1 MRRFAALAV
10 LAAMPAWAQDRPATT
25 PTRDV
30 DVVYHVTT
38 GDRSVEQRTRFGPAQ
53 GKVRIDTPSPGLY
66 LVVDHGAH
74 KMDLVSD
81 GDHGVLEMPYDPARA
96 GAGFAPG
103 QNFSRAGA
111 DTVAGVPCTEWQTA
125 DTAGRA
131 VTACFTAD
139 GVFLRARMGGTV
151 IVEATRVAY
160 GPIDP
165 AVFAIPP
172 GYRRTPARGQR

>member
-1 MRRFAALAV
+1 MRGLAALAF
-10 LAAMPAWAQDRPATT
+10 LAAVPAWAQDRPATT

-30 DVVYHVTT
+30 DVVYRVTA
-38 GDRSVEQRTRFGPAQ
+38 GGHSVEQRTRFGPTQ

-74 KMDLVSD
+74 RMDLVSD
-81 GDHGVLEMPYDPARA
+81 GDHGVLEMAYDPARA

-103 QNFSRAGA
+103 QNFTRTGA

-125 DTAGRA
+125 DIAGRT
-131 VTACFTAD
+131 VTSCITAD
-139 GVFLRARMGGTV
+139 GVFLRARMGATV
-151 IVEATRVAY
+151 LVEAIRVAY

-165 AVFAIPP
+165 RVFAIPA
-172 GYRRTPARGQR
+172 GYRHTSAREQR